1 MNHASEEQQKA
12 TRLMFQLYKQAFA
25 RHLRHKVF
33 ELAEKYC
40 YGCEVNHPSEKLH
53 NFLMWTELKLFDV
66 YKDEAYQCCN
76 DEAIII
82 WQNAI
87 RSTEILGEVKFAL
100 LELLVERQIILKE
113 DHVFKLRI
121 N

>member
-25 RHLRHKVF
+25 RHLEHKVF

-40 YGCEVNHPSEKLH
+40 YGCEVNHPSETLH
-53 NFLMWTELKLFDV
+53 NFLMWTELKLFDM

-87 RSTEILGEVKFAL
+87 RSTEIPGEVKFAL
-100 LELLVERQIILKE
+100 LGEN
-113 DHVFKLRI
+113 D
-121 N
+121 